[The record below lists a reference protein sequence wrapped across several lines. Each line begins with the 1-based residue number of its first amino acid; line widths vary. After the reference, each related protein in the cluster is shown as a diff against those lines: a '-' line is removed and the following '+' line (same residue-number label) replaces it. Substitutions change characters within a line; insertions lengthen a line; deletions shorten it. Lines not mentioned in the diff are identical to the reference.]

1 MVNLT
6 VEYSDKPVTAFG
18 GMRLMK
24 DFIDKIGVRPF
35 LEELQL
41 PQGGSNRAYNPVDV
55 VEAFLL
61 NIWIGASRFCH
72 CDWIREDAVLKE
84 IFGMSSLPSQST
96 YSRFFGKF
104 SQASNNR
111 IFPQLQHWTLQ
122 PIDTGALT
130 MDFDSTVDHSQRQP
144 RRHRSRLQS
153 QPPRPQQPSSAHGLR
168 QPDAYGGQ
176 RLASSRQHRS
186 V

>member
-1 MVNLT
+1 
-6 VEYSDKPVTAFG
+6 
-18 GMRLMK
+18 
-24 DFIDKIGVRPF
+24 
-35 LEELQL
+35 
-41 PQGGSNRAYNPVDV
+41 

-104 SQASNNR
+104 SQAYNNR
-111 IFPQLQHWTLQ
+111 IFPQLQHWTVQ

-130 MDFDSTVDHSQRQP
+130 IDFDSTVITRSGDQEGSARGYNPNRRGRNSHHPLMAFVSQTRMV
-144 RRHRSRLQS
+144 
-153 QPPRPQQPSSAHGLR
+153 AN
-168 QPDAYGGQ
+168 A
-176 RLASSRQHRS
+176 
-186 V
+186 